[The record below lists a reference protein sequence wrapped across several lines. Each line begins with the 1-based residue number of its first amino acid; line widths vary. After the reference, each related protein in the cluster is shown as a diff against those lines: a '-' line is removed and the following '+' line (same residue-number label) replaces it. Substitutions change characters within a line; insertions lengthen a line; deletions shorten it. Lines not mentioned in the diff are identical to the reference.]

1 VNTDE
6 AHKFIGTCVLID
18 PKNHGRDAAWHRG
31 MLIGI
36 DKNDGIVK
44 PKGHKHAIHVEL
56 KYLKPWKKGISMNN
70 PEKAEHL
77 FAKNNHKH
85 EEKESSYIL
94 KYLSDNG
101 NYFRDKKF
109 IEVPQYK
116 LDSGHFKL
124 REFKLTQYSLT
135 NALRASKKMLSSSK
149 RNLENIEIVH
159 ADSGITFMIINKNHK
174 EIAIQ
179 ETDIVQETTS
189 DPTTQIT
196 QPATQSEI
204 QSVTAA
210 QPTIHTQPVSTQDL
224 SFELSELYNLYK
236 IQRESVFL
244 ANEMMKNEEIKLL
257 KLELEIDKHLMKKKL
272 GI

>member
-1 VNTDE
+1 
-6 AHKFIGTCVLID
+6 
-18 PKNHGRDAAWHRG
+18 
-31 MLIGI
+31 
-36 DKNDGIVK
+36 
-44 PKGHKHAIHVEL
+44 
-56 KYLKPWKKGISMNN
+56 
-70 PEKAEHL
+70 
-77 FAKNNHKH
+77 
-85 EEKESSYIL
+85 
-94 KYLSDNG
+94 
-101 NYFRDKKF
+101 
-109 IEVPQYK
+109 
-116 LDSGHFKL
+116 
-124 REFKLTQYSLT
+124 
-135 NALRASKKMLSSSK
+135 MLSSSK